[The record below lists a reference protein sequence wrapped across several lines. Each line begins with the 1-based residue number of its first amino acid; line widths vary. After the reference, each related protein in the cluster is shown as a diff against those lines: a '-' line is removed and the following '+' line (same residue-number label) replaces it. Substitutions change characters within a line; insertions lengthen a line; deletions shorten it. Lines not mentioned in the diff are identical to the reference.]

1 MDTANLEAN
10 LMVAGGRRAAIA
22 ATSAGSV
29 SVAATAWAVQEW
41 TEEMPT
47 I

>member
-10 LMVAGGRRAAIA
+10 PMEAGGRQAAIA
-22 ATSAGSV
+22 AASAGSV
-29 SVAATAWAVQEW
+29 SAAGAGQEW
-41 TEEMPT
+41 TDGTLT

>member
-10 LMVAGGRRAAIA
+10 PMAAGGRLAAIA
-22 ATSAGSV
+22 AASAGSV
-29 SVAATAWAVQEW
+29 SAAGAVQEW
-41 TEEMPT
+41 TDGMPT